1 MKINRENTLKKIDDI
16 NKYLLERTEKEKKE
30 GKYSIDPKLNK
41 TKKLFIILF
50 SLGFILVLIGLLF
63 LIPTSIIYVGITEN
77 SLPKWYRPLSWIFF
91 GVTSIGVLIGSFF
104 LSKYFKHK
112 TVMKESLFKNVDL
125 NEILP
130 SIFEDFNL
138 NFEVTEENHLSYNVV
153 ETAKAMFN
161 NQDNLEIYLN
171 DNKTIILTD
180 KDTESKFVIYP
191 LSIKVN
197 KKLDNENAIVI
208 FGTPKNAKRQII
220 LGGQQNKLT
229 DGYLLNTIVSSKF
242 SLKAVDVTNID
253 ENKIKDLN
261 EFIEINQLET
271 KQYGFVFDSYQEK
284 ENIWIRTSN
293 KLFDVSK
300 TPDLVRVVLAHS
312 LMLVSLINKVD
323 ELVR

>member
-30 GKYSIDPKLNK
+30 GKYSIDPKLIK

-77 SLPKWYRPLSWIFF
+77 SLPKWYRPLSWVFF

-112 TVMKESLFKNVDL
+112 TVIKESLFKNVDL

-180 KDTESKFVIYP
+180 KDTESKFIIYP

-197 KKLDNENAIVI
+197 KKLENENAIVI